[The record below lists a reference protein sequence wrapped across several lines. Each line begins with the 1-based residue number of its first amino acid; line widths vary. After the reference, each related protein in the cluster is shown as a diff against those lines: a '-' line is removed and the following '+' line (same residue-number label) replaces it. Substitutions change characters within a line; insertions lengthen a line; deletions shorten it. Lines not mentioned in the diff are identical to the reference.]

1 MKQHER
7 EFFISTIRS
16 GNIVVK
22 KDNITIVI
30 KPLTIDQSVES
41 CYIYN
46 EAYKQS
52 YIDGMMDEG
61 EMEEWMREQGL
72 WLEEDDK
79 VLEALKKDLEKLKI
93 EIYNARNNSQLK
105 DRIRLYLRKCESETA
120 KYLTKK
126 NSYYQNTREGY
137 AANEKAAWVIK
148 NSSYKNSSLYDFN
161 ELSLQ
166 YVMDEWQSSIL
177 TDSQTRELAR
187 NEPWRS
193 LWVIK
198 DNTKIKLFNNLENT
212 ELTFNQK
219 NLIIWSQMYDNI
231 QESVECP
238 PKDVIEDDDMLDGWF
253 IVQSKKREQEKLASE
268 IEHNSK
274 NEKIKNASEV
284 YMMAQNNED
293 ISRIDSMNDAH
304 GLNVKKQRTKSILQ
318 KGTVNHHD
326 LADERLKLQMQQT
339 NQMRGKLKGG

>member
-16 GNIVVK
+16 GNIIVR
-22 KDNITIVI
+22 KDTITIVI
-30 KPLTIDQSVES
+30 RPLTIDQSVES

-46 EAYKQS
+46 EAYNQA
-52 YIDGMMDEG
+52 YIDGMMNEN
-61 EMEEWMREQGL
+61 EMEEWMMENGL
-72 WLEEDDK
+72 WSHDDSATIE
-79 VLEALKKDLEKLKI
+79 VLKKDLEKLKI
-93 EIYNARNNSQLK
+93 EIYNARNNTQIREK
-105 DRIRLYLRKCESETA
+105 IRLYLRKCEKEIS
-120 KYLTKK
+120 KYLMKK
-126 NSYYQNTREGY
+126 NTYYQNTREGF
-137 AANEKAAWVIK
+137 AASEKASWVIK
-148 NSSYKNSSLYDFN
+148 NTSYRDNCLYDFH

-166 YVMDEWQSSIL
+166 YIIDEWQSSIL
-177 TDSQTRELAR
+177 SDAQIRDLAR

-198 DNTKIKLFNNLENT
+198 DNTKIKLFTNLENT

-253 IVQSKKREQEKLASE
+253 IAQSKKREQERLATE
-268 IEHNSK
+268 LEQNSK

-284 YMMAQNNED
+284 YILAQDSKDAE
-293 ISRIDSMNDAH
+293 RIESMNSAH
-304 GLNVKKQRTKSILQ
+304 SANIKKQRQSMIKN
-318 KGTVNHHD
+318 KGTVNQHD
-326 LADERLKLQMQQT
+326 FVDERLKLQMQQT